1 MNLYRFLFV
10 SLAVLIGDAAF
21 AQRDL
26 TDIPDPDPQ
35 KELAQLKVAD
45 GFEVTLFASD
55 PEIAKPIHSN
65 WDAKGRLWVATSSV
79 YPQLEPGE
87 TANDKIVVLEDTDGD
102 GKADKSTVFADGLLI
117 PTGVLPAGNGAYVAN
132 STELLFMEDTNG
144 DGKADTSRVVLS
156 GFGTE
161 DTHHILHTLRR
172 GPGGYVYFN
181 QSIYIHS
188 NVETPWG
195 PKRLDGGGIWKFRPD
210 TLELQ
215 PWVFGFVNPW
225 GHRFDDWGQEF
236 ATDGAF
242 GEGINYVFPGAAF
255 VTAVDKERI
264 LHGMTPGQPKHCGLV
279 ILSGRHLPEDY
290 RGTFVT
296 NDFRGHRVNRFA
308 VEESQSGY
316 VARQLNDLMWTDH
329 VAFRPI
335 DVSMGPDGAIY
346 VVDWYNPIIQHGE
359 VDFRDPRRDKI
370 HGRIW
375 RVSAKNKPSLAKPE
389 LTEASPQDLV
399 ASLRSLERWE
409 RDTARQLIEERG
421 KETMEP
427 AIREFATSLKT
438 DEPSFERDRLEVL
451 WALQSVNVIDEPLLS
466 AVLTSKDH
474 HARAAGVRVLS
485 DWSQAIKD
493 ARQRLANAVADE
505 HPQVRLEAVNALRVL
520 GDANAVRIALTA
532 LGKPID
538 ENLDYALWL
547 TARELQSEWLPKVAS
562 DPGYFGSTGQLVFAL
577 TAAGSSD
584 VLKPALTLWDAKNVT
599 PGERNA
605 VAALIGRFGNAT
617 DLGRLAS
624 VETLHNPQ
632 ARDAA
637 LAALLTAA
645 RERKVVPPEAHNVFE
660 LLKSDDESS
669 RAVAAQLVGAYKLDG
684 GPEALHTL
692 ATADSASVSQAALA
706 GLVADGRPAAR
717 KALAALAGASGS
729 EPVRSRAI
737 AAFARLDAK
746 AAANSAVAVLS
757 AGTSDAGAAALTSAF
772 LALPNGADAL
782 AGALHDKSL
791 PEPVALAALRAVS
804 TSARKAETLANA
816 IREAAKLAPLDQEL
830 SPEQLAALVER
841 VRAAGDPHRGE
852 LLYRRDDLQCMKCH
866 AIGGGGGIVGPDL
879 TSIGGSAQIDYLI
892 ESLLQP
898 SKKIKEGYHTTTV
911 VRDDGT
917 IASGVLVRKT
927 EDEIVIRD
935 NNGIEIA
942 IPLSDVVEDA
952 ISPISLMPTGL
963 TQKLRPDE
971 LVDLVAFLSRLG
983 TEGEYRVPAGRFVR
997 TWQVLEANPEVSAL
1011 VRGNSVGALART
1023 PEEFP
1028 WRTTSSTVVG
1038 SLPVKEL
1045 PTADFFNG
1053 QKFRVVRFAVSTP
1066 QAGKAL
1072 LRVSSPEGVIG
1083 YVAGEPIQIAAE
1095 TTIALPEG
1103 TTPVTLVL
1111 DVSRSSGEAISVEIA
1126 DVPGSAARPEPATSF

>member
-1 MNLYRFLFV
+1 MTTYRLL
-10 SLAVLIGDAAF
+10 LAASIFTASSAAF

-35 KELAQLKVAD
+35 KQLAQLKVAD

-55 PEIAKPIHSN
+55 PDIAKPIHSN

-87 TANDKIVVLEDTDGD
+87 TANDKIVVLEDTNGD
-102 GKADKSTVFADGLLI
+102 GKADKTTVFADGLLI

-132 STELLFMEDTNG
+132 STELLFMEDTDG
-144 DGKADTSRVVLS
+144 DGKADKSRVVLS

-195 PKRLDGGGIWKFRPD
+195 PKRLDGGGIWKFRPE

-215 PWVFGFVNPW
+215 VWVRGFVNAW

-242 GEGINYVFPGAAF
+242 GEGINYIFPGAAF
-255 VTAVDKERI
+255 VTAVGAERI
-264 LHGMTPGQPKHCGLV
+264 LHGMSPGQPKHCGLA

-375 RVSAKNKPSLAKPE
+375 RVSAKGRPALKRPQLV
-389 LTEASPQDLV
+389 EASPGELV
-399 ASLRSLERWE
+399 ASLRSPERWE
-409 RDTARQLIEERG
+409 RDAARQLIGERG
-421 KETMEP
+421 KESMAP
-427 AIREFATSLKT
+427 AIRSFTAALKQ
-438 DEPSFERDRLEVL
+438 DDASFERDRLEAL
-451 WALQSVNVIDEPLLS
+451 WALQSINVVDEPLLS
-466 AVLTSKDH
+466 AVLDSEDH

-485 DWSQAIKD
+485 DWSQAIEST
-493 ARQRLANAVADE
+493 RERLAKAIGDE
-505 HPQVRLEAVNALRVL
+505 HPQVRLEAVNALRAVS
-520 GDANAVRIALTA
+520 DADAARIALTA
-532 LGKPID
+532 LDKPID

-547 TARELQSEWLPKVAS
+547 TARELQAEWLPKVAA
-562 DPGYFGSTGQLVFAL
+562 DHGYLGSTAHLVFAL
-577 TAAGSSD
+577 SAAGSAA
-584 VLKPALTLWDAKNVT
+584 VLQPALALWDSSDIASDQ
-599 PGERNA
+599 RNA
-605 VAALIGRFGNAT
+605 VAALIGRFGSAS
-617 DLGRLAS
+617 DLARLAS
-624 VETLHNPQ
+624 GETLAN
-632 ARDAA
+632 AATRDAA
-637 LAALLTAA
+637 LGGLLTAA
-645 RERKVVPPEAHNVFE
+645 RERKIVPPNAGNVLE
-660 LLKSDDESS
+660 LLDSADESS
-669 RAVAAQLVGAYKLDG
+669 RASAAELVGLYRLDG
-684 GPEALHTL
+684 GPPALEKL
-692 ATADSASVSQAALA
+692 AQSDIAAVSEAALA
-706 GLVADGRPAAR
+706 GLVADARPAAR
-717 KALAALAGASGS
+717 AVLAKLASGS
-729 EPVRSRAI
+729 ESAPVRSRAI

-746 AAANSAVAVLS
+746 AAAKSAAAVLS
-757 AGTSDAGAAALTSAF
+757 AGTTDAEATALTSAF
-772 LALPNGADAL
+772 LAVPGGADAL
-782 AGALHDKSL
+782 AGALRGQSV
-791 PEPVALAALRAVS
+791 PESVALASLRAVS
-804 TSARKAETLANA
+804 TSARKADSLASA
-816 IREAAKLAPLDQEL
+816 LRDAAKLAPLDPEL
-830 SPEQLAALVER
+830 TPEQLAALVDL
-841 VRAAGDPHRGE
+841 VRTKGDPHRGE
-852 LLYRRDDLQCMKCH
+852 AIYRRDDLQCMKCH
-866 AIGGGGGIVGPDL
+866 AIGGGGGIVGPDM

-927 EDEIVIRD
+927 DDEIVIRD
-935 NNGIEIA
+935 NNGVEIA
-942 IPLSDVVEDA
+942 IPIGEVVEDA

-963 TQKLRPDE
+963 TQKLGSDE

-983 TEGEYRVPAGRFVR
+983 KDDAYRVPAGRLVR
-997 TWQVLEANPEVSAL
+997 SWLVLEANPEVSAL
-1011 VRGNSVGALART
+1011 VRGNGVGALSRT
-1023 PEEFP
+1023 PEKFP
-1028 WRTTSSTVVG
+1028 WRMTSSTVAG
-1038 SLPVKEL
+1038 SLPLAEL
-1045 PTADFFNG
+1045 PNVDFFNG
-1053 QKFRVVRFAVSTP
+1053 QQFRVVRFAVTTP
-1066 QAGKAL
+1066 QAGKTL
-1072 LRVSSPEGVIG
+1072 LRVSPSEGVAG
-1083 YVAGEPIQIAAE
+1083 YVAGEPISIGGK
-1095 TTIALPEG
+1095 TVVDLPAG

-1111 DVSRSSGEAISVEIA
+1111 DVSRFAGDAIAVEVV
-1126 DVPGSAARPEPATSF
+1126 DVPGSMARPEPTKSF

>member
-1 MNLYRFLFV
+1 MKTYRFI
-10 SLAVLIGDAAF
+10 LAASICVTSSAAF

-55 PEIAKPIHSN
+55 PDIAKPIHSN

-102 GKADKSTVFADGLLI
+102 GKADKTTVFADGLLI
-117 PTGVLPAGNGAYVAN
+117 PTGVLPDGNGAYVAN
-132 STELLFMEDTNG
+132 STELLFMEDTDG

-172 GPGGYVYFN
+172 GPGGYMYFN

-195 PKRLDGGGIWKFRPD
+195 PKRLDGGGIWKFRPE

-236 ATDGAF
+236 ATDGAY

-255 VTAVDKERI
+255 VTAVGKERI
-264 LHGMTPGQPKHCGLV
+264 LHGMTPGQPKHCGLA

-375 RVSAKNKPSLAKPE
+375 RVSAKGKSPLKKPQLAD
-389 LTEASPQDLV
+389 ASPRELV
-399 ASLRSLERWE
+399 ASLRSPERWE
-409 RDTARQLIEERG
+409 RDAARQLIGERG
-421 KETMEP
+421 AKTMEP
-427 AIREFATSLKT
+427 AIRDFAASLKPG
-438 DEPSFERDRLEVL
+438 DASFERDRLEVL
-451 WALQSVNVIDEPLLS
+451 WALQSINVVDEPLLS
-466 AVLTSKDH
+466 ALLGSDDH
-474 HARAAGVRVLS
+474 HARAAAVRVLS
-485 DWSQAIKD
+485 DWSQTIKD
-493 ARQRLANAVADE
+493 TRQRLATAVRDD
-505 HPQVRLEAVNALRVL
+505 HPQVRLEAVNALRAL
-520 GDANAVRIALTA
+520 GDSDAARVALTA
-532 LGKPID
+532 LEKPVD

-547 TARELQSEWLPKVAS
+547 TARELQSDWLPKVAA
-562 DPGYFGSTGQLVFAL
+562 DPSYFGSTGHLVFAL
-577 TAAGSSD
+577 TAAGSPD
-584 VLKPALTLWDAKNVT
+584 VLKPALALWDSQDIT
-599 PGERNA
+599 LEERNA
-605 VAALIGRFGNAT
+605 VAALIGRFGSAG
-617 DLGRLAS
+617 DLARLAGR
-624 VETLHNPQ
+624 ETLRDSKTRSAALSALLSA
-632 ARDAA
+632 ARD
-637 LAALLTAA
+637 
-645 RERKVVPPEAHNVFE
+645 RKIVPPDARNVFE
-660 LLKSDDESS
+660 LLKVEDESS
-669 RAVAAQLVGAYKLDG
+669 RAAAAELVGLYKIDG
-684 GPEALHTL
+684 GPAALQEA
-692 ATADSASVSQAALA
+692 ATSDVAGVRQAALA
-706 GLVADGRPAAR
+706 GLVADARPAAR
-717 KALAALAGASGS
+717 KALATLASARSA
-729 EPVRSRAI
+729 EPVRSQAI

-746 AAANSAVAVLS
+746 AAATSAVAVLS
-757 AGTSDAGAAALTSAF
+757 AGTTDAEATALTAAF

-782 AGALHDKSL
+782 AGALRGKSL
-791 PEPVALAALRAVS
+791 PEPVALASLRAVS

-830 SPEQLAALVER
+830 TPEQLAALVTR
-841 VRAAGDPHRGE
+841 IRTAGDPHRGE

-879 TSIGGSAQIDYLI
+879 TSIGGSAQIDYLV
-892 ESLLQP
+892 ESMLQP

-911 VRDDGT
+911 VREDGT

-927 EDEIVIRD
+927 DDEIVIRD
-935 NNGIEIA
+935 NNGVEIA
-942 IPLSDVVEDA
+942 IPLSEVIEDA
-952 ISPISLMPTGL
+952 ISPVSLMPTGL

-971 LVDLVAFLSRLG
+971 LVDLVSFLSQLG
-983 TEGEYRVPAGRFVR
+983 KEGEYRVPAGRFVR
-997 TWQVLEANPEVSAL
+997 TWQVLDANPEVSAL
-1011 VRGNSVGALART
+1011 VRGNGVGALART
-1023 PEEFP
+1023 PEKFP
-1028 WRTTSSTVVG
+1028 WRSTSSTVAAT
-1038 SLPVKEL
+1038 LPVAEI

-1053 QKFRVVRFAVSTP
+1053 QKFRVVRFAVTTP
-1066 QAGKAL
+1066 QAGKAM
-1072 LRVSSPEGVIG
+1072 LRVTSPEGVAG
-1083 YVAGEPIQIAAE
+1083 YLGGEPIQVTNE
-1095 TTIALPEG
+1095 TVVELPEG
-1103 TTPVTLVL
+1103 TTPITLVI
-1111 DVSRSSGEAISVEIA
+1111 DVNRFSGEGIAVEIA
-1126 DVPGSAARPEPATSF
+1126 DVAGSAARPEVGKSF